1 MNDCKHFILQ
11 VGDGENFVKGNP
23 RCLWYIKLRF
33 KTFIEK
39 AKEGDKLWFIKK
51 QASGDLNLGKIIA
64 VADFV
69 SKNKITNEDNEIK
82 KTLNFTGEQGGVCNI
97 VIHYTKLYNL
107 TALNLYLGQ
116 KYQTTIVEYDNVKER
131 LLIDLPHE
139 YEKIVFYSQ
148 ITNRM

>member
-1 MNDCKHFILQ
+1 MNDCKHYILQ
-11 VGDGENFVKGNP
+11 VSDGENFVKGNS
-23 RCLWYIKLRF
+23 RCLWYVRLRY

-39 AKEGDKLWFIKK
+39 AKEGDKLWFIRSK
-51 QASGDLNLGKIIA
+51 QSEDLQLGKVIA

-82 KTLNFTGEQGGVCNI
+82 KTLNFTGKQGGLCNI

-107 TALNLYLGQ
+107 TALDLYLGQ
-116 KYQTTIVEYDNVKER
+116 KYQITIVEYDNVKEK
-131 LLIDLPHE
+131 LLIDLVYE
-139 YEKIVFYSQ
+139 YKKIVLYSQ